1 MRFITAALLVWLFAF
16 PVAAQYPTR
25 VHVVMVQGPDM
36 LPSAFLPA
44 TWDAAREHLFR
55 AGVLAKATRFT
66 AMYDVAPQLLTLSTR
81 KSHLY
86 AWQKYARRNKFD
98 KKVDQIHI
106 ITPPIYEGGFNW
118 FAGMAYGLCQSGA
131 RAISISNAGID
142 ISGNIRITHSAIGI
156 AHEMA
161 HILGAKHTDTTDL
174 MNTQALELIRNTYPL
189 PVLASTIKEIQKCQ
203 RRKKAGRKAA
213 KKAVNFS

>member
-1 MRFITAALLVWLFAF
+1 MKLIASALLLCFLTLPAFA
-16 PVAAQYPTR
+16 QLPTR
-25 VHVVMVQGPDM
+25 VHVVLVQGPDM
-36 LPSAFLPA
+36 LPASFLPT

-55 AGVLAKATRFT
+55 AGVLAKATRVT
-66 AMYDVAPQLLTLSTR
+66 SMYDIAPQLTTLSTR
-81 KSHLY
+81 KAHLY

-106 ITPPIYEGGFNW
+106 ITPPIYESGVNW
-118 FAGMAYGLCQSGA
+118 FGGMAYGICMAGNK
-131 RAISISNAGID
+131 AISLSNAGID

-161 HILGAKHTDTTDL
+161 HILGAKHTDTNDL
-174 MNTQALELIRNTYPL
+174 MNTQALELVKRTYPL
-189 PVLASTIKEIQKCQ
+189 PVLASTMKEIQKCQ

-213 KKAVNFS
+213 KKAANFS